1 MVEKTLHFKPGK
13 VDMYETPYGIQLN
26 WPKKRNR
33 NDDQNDEERM
43 KEGIRF
49 TVHLKDNHKVRWNVV
64 HEMF

>member
-1 MVEKTLHFKPGK
+1 MVEKTLDFKPGK

-49 TVHLKDNHKVRWNVV
+49 TVHLKDNHKVRWNVY